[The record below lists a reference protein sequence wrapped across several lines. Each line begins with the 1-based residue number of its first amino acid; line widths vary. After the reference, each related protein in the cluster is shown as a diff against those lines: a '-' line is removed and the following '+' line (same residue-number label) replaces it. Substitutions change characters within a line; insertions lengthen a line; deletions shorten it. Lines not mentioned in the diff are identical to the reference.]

1 VATAL
6 GVAPLTNAQLGLSGA
21 GWDGQAPLWF
31 YILKEAEKSASGR
44 RLGPVGGTIV
54 AEVLLGLLAEDSTSF
69 VNAETPWRPV
79 RPIAPSPGKFG
90 IANLLR
96 FAGVA

>member
-1 VATAL
+1 
-6 GVAPLTNAQLGLSGA
+6 
-21 GWDGQAPLWF
+21 
-31 YILKEAEKSASGR
+31 
-44 RLGPVGGTIV
+44 
-54 AEVLLGLLAEDSTSF
+54 VLLGLLAEDSSSF